1 MGLMLIRLSDDVE
14 RRFREAAIRVFG
26 AKKGSL
32 SRAVEE
38 AIKMWLKTVESE
50 QDIRKDWEDLRIEV
64 PNKNLTRKIL
74 NESRK
79 TDRVK
84 IYRLL
89 KALGLEEKE

>member
-50 QDIRKDWEDLRIEV
+50 QDVRKDWEDLRIEV

-79 TDRVK
+79 TDKVK
-84 IYRLL
+84 IYKLL
-89 KALGLEEKE
+89 KALGLEETM

>member
-50 QDIRKDWEDLRIEV
+50 QNVRKDWEDLRIEV

-79 TDRVK
+79 TDKVK
-84 IYRLL
+84 IYKLL
-89 KALGLEEKE
+89 KALGLEETM

>member
-1 MGLMLIRLSDDVE
+1 MLIRLSDDVE

>member
-1 MGLMLIRLSDDVE
+1 MLIRLSDDVE

-50 QDIRKDWEDLRIEV
+50 QNVRKDWEDLRIEV
-64 PNKNLTRKIL
+64 PNKNLTEKVL

-79 TDRVK
+79 TDKVK

>member
-1 MGLMLIRLSDDVE
+1 MGVLLIKLSDNVE
-14 RRFREAAIRVFG
+14 KRFREAAIRVFG

-38 AIKMWLKTVESE
+38 AVKMWLKTVESE

-64 PNKNLTRKIL
+64 SNKNLTEKVL

-79 TDRVK
+79 TDRNK
-84 IYRLL
+84 ISRLL
-89 KALGLEEKE
+89 KALGLEETM

>member
-50 QDIRKDWEDLRIEV
+50 QNVRKDWEDLRIEV

-79 TDRVK
+79 TDKVK
-84 IYRLL
+84 IYKLL
-89 KALGLEEKE
+89 KALGLGEKE

>member
-1 MGLMLIRLSDDVE
+1 MLIRLSDDVE

-50 QDIRKDWEDLRIEV
+50 QNVRKDWEDLRIEV

-79 TDRVK
+79 TDKVK
-84 IYRLL
+84 IYKLL
-89 KALGLEEKE
+89 KALGLEETM

>member
-79 TDRVK
+79 TDKVK
-84 IYRLL
+84 IYKLL

>member
-50 QDIRKDWEDLRIEV
+50 QNVRKDWEDLRIEV

-79 TDRVK
+79 KDRVK

>member
-1 MGLMLIRLSDDVE
+1 MGLMLIKLSDDVE

-50 QDIRKDWEDLRIEV
+50 QDVRKDWEDLRIEV
-64 PNKNLTRKIL
+64 PNKNLTEKVL

-79 TDRVK
+79 TDKVK

>member
-1 MGLMLIRLSDDVE
+1 MLIRLSDDVE

-50 QDIRKDWEDLRIEV
+50 QNVRKDWEDLRIEV

-79 TDRVK
+79 TDKVK
-84 IYRLL
+84 IYKLL

>member
-50 QDIRKDWEDLRIEV
+50 QNVRKDWEDLRIEV

-79 TDRVK
+79 TDKVK
-84 IYRLL
+84 IYKLL

>member
-50 QDIRKDWEDLRIEV
+50 QNVRKDWEDLRIEV

>member
-79 TDRVK
+79 KDRVK

>member
-50 QDIRKDWEDLRIEV
+50 QNVRKDWEDLRIEV
-64 PNKNLTRKIL
+64 PNKNLTEKVL

-79 TDRVK
+79 TDKVK

>member
-1 MGLMLIRLSDDVE
+1 MLIRLSDDVE

-50 QDIRKDWEDLRIEV
+50 QDVRKDWEDLRIEV
-64 PNKNLTRKIL
+64 PNKNLTEEVL

-79 TDRVK
+79 TDKVK

>member
-50 QDIRKDWEDLRIEV
+50 QDVRKDWEDLRIEV

-79 TDRVK
+79 TDKVK